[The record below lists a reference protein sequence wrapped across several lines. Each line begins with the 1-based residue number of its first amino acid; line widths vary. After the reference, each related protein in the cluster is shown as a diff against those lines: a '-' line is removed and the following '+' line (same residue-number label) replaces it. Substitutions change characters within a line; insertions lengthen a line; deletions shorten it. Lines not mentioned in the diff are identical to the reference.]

1 MHRGLTSELT
11 TVAIAFAIAG
21 CSPSTEPKSNVS
33 SDGLAVHLQVEPSPA
48 VVGDYVRTTLTI
60 ENTTDHTV
68 TRTYPSSDIGP
79 DVVISESAN
88 VLVFYGLTSGFFG
101 PFTYE
106 GQLSVL
112 SLAPHQSRSAIVEI
126 AAIAPG
132 NAELRGCLTKG
143 DGPDAVCVD
152 AFVTVTAH

>member
-1 MHRGLTSELT
+1 
-11 TVAIAFAIAG
+11 VAGALLLAG
-21 CSPSTEPKSNVS
+21 CSSSTEPKSNVS

-68 TRTYPSSDIGP
+68 TRTYPPGDIGP
-79 DVVISESAN
+79 DVTISESRN

-101 PFTYE
+101 PFFYA
-106 GQLSVL
+106 GPPSVL
-112 SLAPHQSRSAIVEI
+112 SLAPHESRAAVIEI

-132 NAELRGCLTKG
+132 NAELRGCLTRG